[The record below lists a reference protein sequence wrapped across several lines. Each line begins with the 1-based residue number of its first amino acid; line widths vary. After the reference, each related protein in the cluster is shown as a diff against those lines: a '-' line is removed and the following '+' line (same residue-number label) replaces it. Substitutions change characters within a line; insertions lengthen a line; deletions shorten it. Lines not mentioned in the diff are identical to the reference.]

1 MHVPFPPGLGGCA
14 GAASA
19 ECRHCHSAPGTRLE
33 QSCGVGAGSAEC
45 CRSASQWGPS
55 SAVPPQHYL
64 QCCRGVRLG
73 RVGGFLACCPPRLPH
88 TAAFEKSEPGRK
100 AQRAPT
106 ARSGAAFTSS
116 FPISFSQPSCLSV
129 EQHGAGGLLTPL
141 TAQGRG
147 CLHARLCAEAE
158 GYSCAALLPLL
169 LHFPAASRGGDAVL
183 AACTAG
189 SMGAALLQRA
199 V

>member
-1 MHVPFPPGLGGCA
+1 MSPSHLALAAVRVLHRLSAVIATLHPEQGWSKAVGWEQGAPSAA
-14 GAASA
+14 GAHPSGGRA
-19 ECRHCHSAPGTRLE
+19 AP
-33 QSCGVGAGSAEC
+33 C
-45 CRSASQWGPS
+45 
-55 SAVPPQHYL
+55 PPPHYL

-141 TAQGRG
+141 TALGRG